1 MTFQAYL
8 DTVKAKTGL
17 GPEDFVRI
25 AGEKGILGPDLKA
38 SQVYEW
44 LAADYGLGRGHAMAI
59 FSILKPDGGRAEK
72 TADPV
77 GTYFTGTKEKWRP
90 VFDDLLAQLQEFGEV
105 GIAPTNTY
113 LSLLKG
119 SAKFAVVAATGTR
132 LDIGIKLKGVEPTA
146 RFAPAGSWN
155 AMVTHR
161 VQVTDASELDTQ
173 LLNWLHDAYTA
184 A

>member
-1 MTFQAYL
+1 MALIPATILTGFL
-8 DTVKAKTGL
+8 GSGKTTL
-17 GPEDFVRI
+17 LKRI
-25 AGEKGILGPDLKA
+25 LTEAHGQKIAVIEN
-38 SQVYEW
+38 
-44 LAADYGLGRGHAMAI
+44 
-59 FSILKPDGGRAEK
+59 
-72 TADPV
+72 
-77 GTYFTGTKEKWRP
+77 
-90 VFDDLLAQLQEFGEV
+90 EFGEV

-119 SAKFAVVAATGTR
+119 SAKFGVVAATGTR

-146 RFAPAGSWN
+146 RFAPAGTWN

>member
-8 DTVKAKTGL
+8 DTIKKKTGL
-17 GPEDFVRI
+17 DPADFVRI
-25 AGEKGILGPDLKA
+25 AEEKGILGPQLTA
-38 SQVYEW
+38 TQVYEW
-44 LAADYGLGRGHAMAI
+44 LDADYGLGRGHAMAI
-59 FSILKPDGGRAEK
+59 FSILKPDEGRHEK

-90 VFDDLLAQLQEFGEV
+90 LFDDLLAQLEDFGEV

-119 SAKFAVVAATGTR
+119 TGKFAVVAATGTR
-132 LDIGIKLKGVEPTA
+132 LDIGIKLKGVEPTD
-146 RFAPAGSWN
+146 RFTASGNWN

-173 LLNWLHDAYTA
+173 LLNWLRDAYDA